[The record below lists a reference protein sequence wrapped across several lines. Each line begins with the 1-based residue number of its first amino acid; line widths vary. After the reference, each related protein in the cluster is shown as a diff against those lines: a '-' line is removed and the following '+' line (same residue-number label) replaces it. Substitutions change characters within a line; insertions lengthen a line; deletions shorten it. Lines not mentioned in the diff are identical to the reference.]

1 MKKTIRYIFKKG
13 CEFIRSNGCR
23 FNVFNR
29 FGMFDHLS
37 DEEFLKR
44 RFKAQFGRE
53 LNLNNPETFNEKLQW
68 LKLYDRKPEYVAM
81 VDKYAVRDIIA
92 KAVGPECVVPL
103 VGGPWD
109 SADEI
114 NFDTLPDQFV
124 LKCTHDSGGV
134 VICRDKANFD
144 RDKAR
149 KKLAR
154 SLKRDFYLG
163 GREWPYK
170 DVPRKIIAEA
180 YLVDESG
187 VELKDYKIF
196 CFNGK
201 AEYVEVDFNRH
212 IEHKLNPYDFDW
224 NPLNFCDKSKNDYD
238 ANIPKPAR
246 LEEMRQI
253 AEKLSAN
260 MPFLRVDFYSIYDK
274 IYIGELTLY
283 PGSGYIEFDPPSTD
297 LKYGKLLKLDRE

>member
-1 MKKTIRYIFKKG
+1 MNEKIKKFLKNPLLLFVTLG
-13 CEFIRSNGCR
+13 HGG
-23 FNVFNR
+23 VFNW
-29 FGMFDHLS
+29 MD
-37 DEEFLKR
+37 DERYLKMVYR
-44 RFKAQFGRE
+44 IQMGKK
-53 LNLNNPETFNEKLQW
+53 LNLDPPVTFNEKIQW
-68 LKLYDRKPEYVAM
+68 LKLYDRKPEYTTM
-81 VDKYAVRDIIA
+81 VDKYEAKKHVSDLIGEQYIIPTLG
-92 KAVGPECVVPL
+92 V
-103 VGGPWD
+103 WD
-109 SADEI
+109 HFDEI
-114 NFDTLPDQFV
+114 DFDKLPNQFV
-124 LKCTHDSGGV
+124 LKCTHDSGGL
-134 VICRDKANFD
+134 VICRDKEKLD
-144 RDKAR
+144 KEKAR
-149 KKLAR
+149 RTLENC
-154 SLKRDFYLG
+154 LKHNFFWG
-163 GREWPYK
+163 MREWPYK

-253 AEKLSAN
+253 AEKLSVN
-260 MPFLRVDFYSIYDK
+260 ISFLRVDFYSIYDK

-283 PGSGYIEFDPPSTD
+283 PGSGYIQFDPPSTD